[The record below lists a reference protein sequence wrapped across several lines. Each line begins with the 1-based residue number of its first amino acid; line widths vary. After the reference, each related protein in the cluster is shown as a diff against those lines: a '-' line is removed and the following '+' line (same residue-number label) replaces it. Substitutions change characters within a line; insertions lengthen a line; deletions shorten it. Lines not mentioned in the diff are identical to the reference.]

1 MTQAV
6 KQNSVLKQS
15 SDKQLLELWWSF
27 FLEALGEAAL
37 LDVAGHLPVAV
48 VRPSIVLAAWREPM

>member
-1 MTQAV
+1 MF
-6 KQNSVLKQS
+6 KHS
-15 SDKQLLELWWSF
+15 SDKQLFIRVVMFF

-37 LDVAGHLPVAV
+37 LDIAGHLPVAV

>member
-1 MTQAV
+1 MI
-6 KQNSVLKQS
+6 
-15 SDKQLLELWWSF
+15 F

-37 LDVAGHLPVAV
+37 LDVAGYLPVAV

>member
-1 MTQAV
+1 MYGCDG
-6 KQNSVLKQS
+6 L
-15 SDKQLLELWWSF
+15 

>member
-1 MTQAV
+1 MCSNIAV
-6 KQNSVLKQS
+6 TGSYRVVMV
-15 SDKQLLELWWSF
+15 F